1 MVVRTRGFEKAKKI
15 GAALFSIWCHQ
26 RRRFPQKR
34 RRWSQE
40 CAEME
45 SRLSPSLPPRWR
57 EDATID
63 DDGSET
69 RLEGGGR
76 GRGKQ
81 ETREREREKKSGVHL
96 LSDLSFD
103 DDGYISERGLEGGGR
118 GRGKGVIRERERE
131 KKSGFTFSPFRASM
145 TMATFWSAEPIETR
159 GGKKEKKEKEEKKE
173 NGGRRGRRGRKRKV

>member
-1 MVVRTRGFEKAKKI
+1 MLVRTRGIEKAKKN
-15 GAALFSIWCHQ
+15 GAALFSVWCHQ
-26 RRRFPQKR
+26 RRRLPQKR

-45 SRLSPSLPPRWR
+45 SRLSSSLPPPWR

-63 DDGSET
+63 DDGSKA

-81 ETREREREKKSGVHL
+81 TREREIAKKSGIHL

-103 DDGYISERGLEGGGR
+103 DDGYISERGLEGGG
-118 GRGKGVIRERERE
+118 KGVIRERERG
-131 KKSGFTFSPFRASM
+131 KKSGYLSLSGSSVDDDGNFL
-145 TMATFWSAEPIETR
+145 E
-159 GGKKEKKEKEEKKE
+159 
-173 NGGRRGRRGRKRKV
+173 

>member
-1 MVVRTRGFEKAKKI
+1 MVVRTRGIEKAKKI

-45 SRLSPSLPPRWR
+45 SRLSPSLPPPWR

-63 DDGSET
+63 DDGSEA

-81 ETREREREKKSGVHL
+81 ETREREREKIGC
-96 LSDLSFD
+96 
-103 DDGYISERGLEGGGR
+103 
-118 GRGKGVIRERERE
+118 
-131 KKSGFTFSPFRASM
+131 SPSLRFEFR
-145 TMATFWSAEPIETR
+145 
-159 GGKKEKKEKEEKKE
+159 
-173 NGGRRGRRGRKRKV
+173 